1 MYLLLVGE
9 GPLTDRVKAAYQ
21 PDPDITFLGY
31 RSRVQGLFRISDVA
45 LVPTRFSGESYPL
58 VVIDALLTGTPIVS
72 TRVGSIPE
80 MVDGPEGKAGI
91 LIDDQR
97 DTEAFI
103 VCLEEAMEAM
113 LSRDTRAQYAT
124 VARELG
130 KHSDMTAVAHSYQEI
145 YQDLFNDRAEVKS
158 R

>member
-1 MYLLLVGE
+1 MAKPRVVRRVGVARDDMGATCGKE
-9 GPLTDRVKAAYQ
+9 RCAPQQSADDGLAEAVDGPIQ
-21 PDPDITFLGY
+21 
-31 RSRVQGLFRISDVA
+31 VA
-45 LVPTRFSGESYPL
+45 LVPQRDAQPVVGKGLRGEL
-58 VVIDALLTGTPIVS
+58 DGLA
-72 TRVGSIPE
+72 E
-80 MVDGPEGKAGI
+80 MVDGPEGRAGI

-113 LSRDTRAQYAT
+113 LSRDTRAQYAD

-145 YQDLFNDRAEVKS
+145 YQDLFNDRAGMKN